1 MRTTTVDDP
10 SAVHA
15 CAVPGSDEQL
25 WEMTAR
31 FLGDGLA
38 AGERV
43 IYHAD
48 GTADAVLERLVDDR
62 VPVDRLLTD
71 GQLTVIDGEG
81 TRAALRRP
89 VREAAAA
96 LAATIDDAVDAGYTG
111 LRVTGQLNY
120 GLLRPGGVSLAD
132 HDRIVDTVLAG
143 RPGRVLCFYDRR
155 RFPDDT
161 IERMCALHRV
171 EIEAPAL
178 YDDGLLRVTRVD
190 RFHHRLAGEVDHSNR
205 PVIARMVAATLDD
218 ALRSDDAPA
227 ALELDLSSLRFLDI
241 AGAVGLVH
249 AAEEFPEA
257 HRLSLIGVRPGVL
270 RALDRCGA
278 PFAAQ
283 LDVTAHLGVTLGFR
297 CPATQGGRGA
307 RVPPP
312 ARPATVRPAAS
323 RPAGSR
329 PPEPRHPERPQPRT
343 ARAAEPGATEPRAT
357 EQWVAPW

>member
-25 WEMTAR
+25 WEMTSR
-31 FLGDGLA
+31 FL
-38 AGERV
+38 
-43 IYHAD
+43 AD

-62 VPVDRLLTD
+62 VPVDRPLAD
-71 GQLTVIDGEG
+71 GQLTVVDAEG

-96 LAATIDDAVDAGYTG
+96 LAAMVDDAVDAGYAG

-120 GLLRPGGVSLAD
+120 GLLRPGGVGLAD
-132 HDRIVDTVLAG
+132 HDRIIDPVLAG
-143 RPGRVLCFYDRR
+143 RRGRVLCFYDRR
-155 RFPDDT
+155 RFPDDV
-161 IERMCALHRV
+161 IERMRALHQV
-171 EIEAPAL
+171 EIEAPAV

-190 RFHHRLAGEVDHSNR
+190 RFRLRLAGEVDHSNR
-205 PVIARMVAATLDD
+205 PVIARMVAAALDD
-218 ALRSDDAPA
+218 ALRADHAPA
-227 ALELDLSSLRFLDI
+227 ALELDLSSLRFLDV

-257 HRLSLIGVRPGVL
+257 HRLSLVGARPGVL
-270 RALDRCGA
+270 RVLDRCGA

-283 LDVTAHLGVTLGFR
+283 LDIGAHAGVSPGFR
-297 CPATQGGRGA
+297 CPGTQGGRSA

-312 ARPATVRPAAS
+312 VRPVYPHPRARPPAD
-323 RPAGSR
+323 
-329 PPEPRHPERPQPRT
+329 E
-343 ARAAEPGATEPRAT
+343 
-357 EQWVAPW
+357 WVAPS

>member
-1 MRTTTVDDP
+1 M
-10 SAVHA
+10 
-15 CAVPGSDEQL
+15 
-25 WEMTAR
+25 
-31 FLGDGLA
+31 
-38 AGERV
+38 

-62 VPVDRLLTD
+62 VPVDRPLAD
-71 GQLTVIDGEG
+71 GQLTIVDPEG

-89 VREAAAA
+89 VRDAAAA

-132 HDRIVDTVLAG
+132 HDRIIDTVLAG
-143 RPGRVLCFYDRR
+143 RPGRVLCFYDRH

-171 EIEAPAL
+171 EIEATAL
-178 YDDGLLRVTRVD
+178 YDDGLLRVTRVG

-218 ALRSDDAPA
+218 ALRSDDAPRRSSSTCRRCASSTSRAPWGWCTRPRSSPRRTGSRSPACARGCCAPSTA
-227 ALELDLSSLRFLDI
+227 AAPRSPRSSTSPRTSGSPS
-241 AGAVGLVH
+241 AS
-249 AAEEFPEA
+249 AAPPRRA
-257 HRLSLIGVRPGVL
+257 AAARGCRHPPGPPRPGRQRPV
-270 RALDRCGA
+270 R
-278 PFAAQ
+278 
-283 LDVTAHLGVTLGFR
+283 
-297 CPATQGGRGA
+297 RGL
-307 RVPPP
+307 
-312 ARPATVRPAAS
+312 
-323 RPAGSR
+323 R

-343 ARAAEPGATEPRAT
+343 ARAEPEPHGATEPRAT